1 MPPRWCAGRA
11 DGLPIPR
18 RDALQRRPTSP
29 DINVSL
35 HVHCLCVT
43 GSNRNNHGASGRHR
57 SAEPHGRVG
66 MDVRIL
72 IKGGSVVDGVGAPA
86 YTAGV
91 GVAAGR
97 ILGAFIGRETTG
109 HRGGVSA

>member
-1 MPPRWCAGRA
+1 
-11 DGLPIPR
+11 
-18 RDALQRRPTSP
+18 
-29 DINVSL
+29 
-35 HVHCLCVT
+35 
-43 GSNRNNHGASGRHR
+43 
-57 SAEPHGRVG
+57 

-72 IKGGSVVDGVGAPA
+72 IKGGAVVDGVGAPA